1 MTNGQMEEALNIRE
15 WGAWARRVNLRLWY
29 DSQPWVVS
37 ARTPDPVIEHEYAY
51 WLSTAVASIHRK
63 LSPEIGDVIVM
74 SYVNRDMD
82 EEIARHLRMS
92 RATVR
97 HHRRNGL
104 CYLMALL
111 PENQA
116 V

>member
-1 MTNGQMEEALNIRE
+1 MTNGQMEEALNIRN

-29 DSQPWVVS
+29 NSQPWVVKKGS
-37 ARTPDPVIEHEYAY
+37 PDPLIEQDEAY
-51 WLSTAVASIHRK
+51 RMATAVASLNRS
-63 LSPEIGDVIVM
+63 LSPEIGHTIVM
-74 SYVNRDMD
+74 TYVNRDDD
-82 EEIARHLRMS
+82 ETIAREIGCSKH
-92 RATVR
+92 TVR

-111 PENQA
+111 PEKQA